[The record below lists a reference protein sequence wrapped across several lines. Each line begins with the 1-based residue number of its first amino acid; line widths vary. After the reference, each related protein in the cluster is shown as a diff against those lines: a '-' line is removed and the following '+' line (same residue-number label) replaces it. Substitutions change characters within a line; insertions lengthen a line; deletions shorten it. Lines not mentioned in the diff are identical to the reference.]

1 MDHPVDGLISPGE
14 PVGLSPDRGKERSYL
29 AQLFHPVRVAML
41 RGLGVILPPLVTLI
55 VLIWAIQVV
64 TYYVFEPVRVAARSV
79 IIWLVQDIRQEED
92 FLKRSS
98 LPAPGGIAG
107 ETAILDG
114 VMYVRLPDGDYV
126 PKTVYDRVV
135 QGGVA
140 KKELISGKMV
150 YEHYVDL
157 VYLQPWKAA
166 VTFLCVFVLLL
177 YFVGKLMAA
186 EIGRFVYT
194 QLDAALIRLPLIRTV
209 YSAAKQVSNFLLS
222 RPRVTASRV
231 VAVEWPR
238 KGSWALGFVTSEG
251 MRDICDAASE
261 PILTVLIATSPM
273 PMTGFTVQVR
283 KSETIDLGLSLE
295 EAFQFI
301 LSCGVVVPP
310 SQATTTVLP
319 GPPVVEHIPAAEAP
333 SPVAG

>member
-1 MDHPVDGLISPGE
+1 MDEPLAGMMSGTDPEGFTLPG
-14 PVGLSPDRGKERSYL
+14 SSRSRL
-29 AQLFHPVRVAML
+29 GQLLYPVRVAMV

-55 VLIWAIQVV
+55 VFIWVIQLV
-64 TYYVFEPVRVAARSV
+64 TYYVFEPVRLATRSV
-79 IIWLVQDIRQEED
+79 IIWVIQDIRKED
-92 FLKRSS
+92 DFRARS
-98 LPAPGGIAG
+98 AAQPGASGP
-107 ETAILDG
+107 ETAVLKG
-114 VMYVRLPDGDYV
+114 VVYIRLPDGDYV

-135 QGGVA
+135 QA
-140 KKELISGKMV
+140 KKSKKDLTTGRAV
-150 YEHYVDL
+150 YEYYVDL

-166 VTFLCVFVLLL
+166 VTFLCLFILLL

-194 QLDAALIRLPLIRTV
+194 QLDAALTRLPLIRTV

-222 RPRVTASRV
+222 RPRITASRV

-238 KGSWALGFVTSEG
+238 KGSWALGFVTGQG

-310 SQATTTVLP
+310 NQSPASLSGSRVAEQA
-319 GPPVVEHIPAAEAP
+319 
-333 SPVAG
+333 PVA